1 MSISAAAA
9 STIAA
14 PVAAVVVSTPD
25 TAAAKAVTA
34 AYGAGKSGDATGH
47 DAGNGVGNEAGRDAL
62 PKEMTTAVQELRDAL
77 RTTPFG
83 IQFEIDDVTH
93 KVITKVVDRNTGEL
107 IRQLPSEE
115 MVRIAHAMNKL
126 QGLLVQQSA

>member
-9 STIAA
+9 STVAA
-14 PVAAVVVSTPD
+14 TAVLKHDSVVPTPVAP
-25 TAAAKAVTA
+25 KAVSA
-34 AYGAGKSGDATGH
+34 AYGTGAQA
-47 DAGNGVGNEAGRDAL
+47 DEAGRDAL
-62 PKEMTTAVQELRDAL
+62 PKEMTSAVQELRDVL

-83 IQFEIDDVTH
+83 LQFEIDDVTH
-93 KVITKVVDRNTGEL
+93 KVITKVVDRETGEL

>member
-9 STIAA
+9 STAA
-14 PVAAVVVSTPD
+14 LAAVVVPGAPD
-25 TAAAKAVTA
+25 AAAPSPATARAVSAVSA
-34 AYGAGKSGDATGH
+34 AYGTGESGAEG
-47 DAGNGVGNEAGRDAL
+47 GRDAL
-62 PKEMTTAVQELRDAL
+62 PQEMTTAVQELRDVL

-83 IQFEIDDVTH
+83 LQFEIDDVTH
-93 KVITKVVDRNTGEL
+93 KVITKVVDRDTGEV

-126 QGLLVQQSA
+126 QGLLVRQSA